1 LAGVGRVSAAPEAI
15 SRPINR
21 LLKLAVVG
29 GVEAAVKLHID
40 RGDDLNARDDRGRT
54 PLMLAAAANRARICR
69 VLIEARADVLARD
82 ASGNDALSI
91 ARAVGAADAAAEI
104 ESALTILGHRAAT
117 AEPQIEPDSLTP
129 LTDCASSDE
138 PTQGIEAS
146 NRVDQ
151 PPIPPPTL
159 IEPENAGDGAGSGF
173 ADDGEPMA
181 ATLAGATHFAEQA
194 FAIDGTT
201 ALIDL
206 SNWEAEVQSAPPVGD
221 ASLAAAPAAVH
232 RAISLHEPVDDSVD
246 WSDFEAFLPEH
257 ATPFPSSDSVE
268 TASELRALLL
278 RVLREGSVPSIAVDD
293 LDGVSRE
300 FADDS
305 PMSPLRYVIGDLG
318 AETDER
324 IEYRAP
330 HESFEVHVDP
340 GESADEEQAVDEA
353 LAFLDDLESHRNDP
367 MRLYMR
373 EAQRRSL
380 IGADEEVALAQIME
394 NASREAVDA
403 LAEWPLGIARVL
415 EAVEAARI
423 GERLVTSIV
432 AGQREEIDATPL
444 AADEGSDVTLTATD
458 SETSPELDGGDEADG
473 LDELADATLFDK
485 IASLQALVNSAAA
498 GNVAQA
504 QIRAALHAL
513 SLSRSFLLQLSDSA
527 LGDDAEAAPRFLAA
541 TRRVAAA
548 RDRMAGANL
557 RLVLSIAKRYLFSGI
572 PMDDLIQE
580 GNIGLLKAVDKFD
593 WRRGFKFSTM
603 ATWWIRQQV
612 SRSVADSAFAIRLPA
627 HFRDDVLLLE
637 RETKD
642 MEKSLGR
649 APTTEQ
655 LAARLGMR
663 SGKVEMLIR
672 AVSTPMS
679 LDELEAELES
689 IGAVAPDPFDAL
701 DAEQLGE
708 ALAASLDALDSK
720 QAKVVRLRF
729 GIGGT
734 EPCTL
739 EQVGQ
744 LFDVTRERIRQIE
757 VQAMKRLMHPTR
769 LDKLRPWLGEDS
781 PGEAAK
787 PARAHN
793 ANAPGASFG
802 EVRDVAEPKRNHGTV
817 PDETNGPQTAEIDGR
832 CDPDAL
838 ERVLARA
845 SELGIVV
852 ECTGDGISRATW
864 VNVDE
869 PRDNQTRGLV
879 RRLLA
884 MGFMHWPGKGYW
896 K

>member
-1 LAGVGRVSAAPEAI
+1 MSASPEAI
-15 SRPINR
+15 FRPINR

-29 GVEAAVKLHID
+29 GVEAAVRLHID
-40 RGDDLNARDDRGRT
+40 RGDDLNARDERGRT
-54 PLMLAAAANRARICR
+54 PVMLAAAGNRARVCR
-69 VLIEARADVLARD
+69 VLIEAGADVLARD

-91 ARAVGAADAAAEI
+91 ARAVGAAEAASEI
-104 ESALTILGHRAAT
+104 ESALTLLRRRPAT
-117 AEPQIEPDSLTP
+117 AEPQIEPDSLSLTP
-129 LTDCASSDE
+129 LTDRASRDGS
-138 PTQGIEAS
+138 TKGIEAPT
-146 NRVDQ
+146 RVDE
-151 PPIPPPTL
+151 PAIPSLTL
-159 IEPENAGDGAGSGF
+159 IEQDEAYDSAESGF
-173 ADDGEPMA
+173 ADDGEPVG
-181 ATLAGATHFAEQA
+181 ATLAGATHFVEQA
-194 FAIDGTT
+194 FAIDDAT
-201 ALIDL
+201 ALIDP
-206 SNWEAEVQSAPPVGD
+206 SGWEAEVQSAPPEGD
-221 ASLAAAPAAVH
+221 ASLAAAPTAVH
-232 RAISLHEPVDDSVD
+232 RAISLHEPIDDSVD
-246 WSDFEAFLPEH
+246 WSDFEAFLPVH
-257 ATPFPSSDSVE
+257 AIPLPSSDIVE

-300 FADDS
+300 LADDG

-324 IEYRAP
+324 FEYRAP

-340 GESADEEQAVDEA
+340 GESADEEHAVDEA
-353 LAFLDDLESHRNDP
+353 LAFLNDLESHRNDP

-380 IGADEEVALAQIME
+380 IGADEEVALAKIME

-415 EAVEAARI
+415 EAVETARI
-423 GERLVTSIV
+423 GGRLVTSIV
-432 AGQREEIDATPL
+432 AGQREDADTAPV
-444 AADEGSDVTLTATD
+444 AADDGSDVPLAATD
-458 SETSPELDGGDEADG
+458 SETSSEMHAGDEADG
-473 LDELADATLFDK
+473 LDESADATLFDK
-485 IASLQALVNSAAA
+485 IASLQTLVESASA

-504 QIRAALHAL
+504 QIRAVLHAL

-527 LGDDAEAAPRFLAA
+527 LGDVAEASPRFLAA

-572 PMDDLIQE
+572 PMDDLLQE

-612 SRSVADSAFAIRLPA
+612 SRSVADSALAIRLPV
-627 HFRDDVLLLE
+627 HFRDDVLLIE
-637 RETKD
+637 RETKG

-663 SGKVEMLIR
+663 SGKVEMLLR

-689 IGAVAPDPFDAL
+689 IGAVAPDPFEAL

-708 ALAASLDALDSK
+708 ALVASLNALDSK

-757 VQAMKRLMHPTR
+757 AQAMKRLMHSTR
-769 LDKLRPWLGEDS
+769 LDKLRPWLGKDS
-781 PGEAAK
+781 PGEAAE
-787 PARAHN
+787 PARVPRAK
-793 ANAPGASFG
+793 APGASFG
-802 EVRDVAEPKRNHGTV
+802 EVRDAAEPKGNHGTE
-817 PDETNGPQTAEIDGR
+817 PDEAKGPEPTEIDGR
-832 CDPDAL
+832 SDPDAL

-852 ECTGDGISRATW
+852 ERTGDGISRATW

-869 PRDNQTRGLV
+869 PRDNPTRGLV